1 MTLALLLKSN
11 LAKLAAVEP
20 AASVNR
26 ENQETAKHSKNQ
38 CFILLF
44 WVLVIV

>member
-1 MTLALLLKSN
+1 MTLALLLLSN

-26 ENQETAKHSKNQ
+26 ENQETAKHSKNPY
-38 CFILLF
+38 FTLF
-44 WVLVIV
+44 FGCL